1 MAYNWLIDSLV
12 ILVSYLLGCFTTAY
26 YLVRFKLGQD
36 IRQLGS
42 SNAGAKNASR
52 VLGPLAFGITF
63 FGDGAKGTLALAI
76 AHYADVNSLV
86 TMLCLIAVI
95 LGHLYPI
102 QLQFRGGKGIAVAT
116 GATLIINPPILLLL
130 LIIFSILFA
139 FSRNFTFSGLTA
151 VGLAPLMAFFLQADI
166 IQILGLAIGALLI
179 IVAHKQNIRQI
190 MKDYRLS
197 ELLCGE
203 GSRE

>member
-12 ILVSYLLGCFTTAY
+12 VLVSYLLGCFTTAY
-26 YLVRFKLGQD
+26 YLVRFRLGQD
-36 IRQLGS
+36 IRDLGS

-52 VLGPLAFGITF
+52 ILGPSAFGLTF
-63 FGDGAKGTLALAI
+63 FGDAAKGTLALVI
-76 AHYADVNSLV
+76 AYYADVNSFV
-86 TMLCLIAVI
+86 TMICLIAVI

-102 QLQFRGGKGIAVAT
+102 QLQFRGGKGIAVAM
-116 GATLIINPPILLLL
+116 GATLIINPPMLLIL

-139 FSRNFTFSGLTA
+139 FSRNFTFSGLSA
-151 VGLAPLMAFFLQADI
+151 VGLAPLMAIFLQADI

-190 MKDYRLS
+190 MKDYQANRTL
-197 ELLCGE
+197 
-203 GSRE
+203 

>member
-1 MAYNWLIDSLV
+1 
-12 ILVSYLLGCFTTAY
+12 VSYLLGCFTTAY

-36 IRQLGS
+36 IRELGS

-52 VLGPLAFGITF
+52 VLGPSAFGITF
-63 FGDGAKGTLALAI
+63 FGDAAKGTLALAI
-76 AHYADVNSLV
+76 AHYAGVNSFV

-102 QLQFRGGKGIAVAT
+102 QLQFRGGKGIAVAI
-116 GATLIINPPILLLL
+116 GATLIINPPILFLL
-130 LIIFSILFA
+130 LIIFIILFA
-139 FSRNFTFSGLTA
+139 LSRNFTVSGLTA
-151 VGLAPLMAFFLQADI
+151 VGLAPIMAFFLQAEL

-190 MKDYRLS
+190 MKDYQANRTL
-197 ELLCGE
+197 
-203 GSRE
+203 